1 MAVSIDVN
9 DPQTSQS
16 ESAAT
21 LRTIVELVRRITHAD
36 VASVVSFSVA
46 DKIITW
52 RAVSGFRAHAIDD
65 TQTLVQPITSELAR
79 RAANADSVLVLEG
92 IGVRDELPADEFPVH
107 TAEGIRDLAVAPL
120 KAGDQTLGGL
130 VAGYRTPHHFTAEEK
145 KLLQDLAELAA
156 LALDNARLLETT
168 IKSQAGMAGLINSAL
183 DAVISVD
190 AEQRVMLFNPAAERM
205 FGCAAMEA
213 LGSSLDRFIPMRFWD
228 QRRDHIENFGQ
239 MGVTARRMGA
249 MGALSGVRANGEEF
263 PIEASISHSEVDGQR
278 LFTVIL
284 RDITER
290 RGAEDALRQSE
301 ERYREL
307 FENANDIMYTLDLEG
322 NVTSINK
329 AGERLSGYSRE
340 ELMKMNLSELLLPSS
355 VQSSREML
363 ERKLSGQERTNYE
376 IQIKSKD
383 GRVLMLEISSRLVT
397 KNGETVGVQGIA
409 RDITERR
416 RAEDALR
423 ASEKRAW
430 RGKQIWEETFDA
442 IGEGILVY
450 DRRMRIVRCNMRTA
464 EMMEMQPAEV
474 IGLSFTDAFARLF
487 GKQAAGYYLAKERET
502 PAAFEVRTE
511 SGRRNLV
518 SIFSVEEPDGDS
530 ISVVTLNDVTR
541 LSEVQEQLGR
551 SRRLASVGQLAA
563 GVAHEINNPLAAITT
578 CAEATM
584 RDLRQDSETQA
595 LAESHQWNYYL
606 EEIVR
611 QSLRC
616 KEITRGL
623 LDLTRQRQA
632 QRAKCDINLITRQ
645 CAKVALQRAGSAV
658 EFAIE
663 LDQDIGEVAS
673 DAAMLRQILDNL
685 LSNAIDALGENEG
698 KIHVLTKRDGDRLM
712 IEVADTGCGIPAD
725 SLARI
730 FDPFFSLKGPG
741 KGYGLGLAICS
752 TLAESLGAAIT
763 VESKEGKGSRFRLWI
778 PRRAPEE

>member
-1 MAVSIDVN
+1 MALSTEVN
-9 DPQTSQS
+9 DAQTSQS

-21 LRTIVELVRRITHAD
+21 LGTIVELVRRITHAD
-36 VASVVSFSVA
+36 VASVVSFSLA
-46 DKIITW
+46 DKTITW
-52 RAVSGFRAHAIDD
+52 KAVSGFRAQAIDD
-65 TQTLVQPITSELAR
+65 THPLVHPITNELAR

-130 VAGYRTPHHFTAEEK
+130 VAGYRAPHHFTAEEK
-145 KLLQDLAELAA
+145 KLLQDLAELAT

-168 IKSQAGMAGLINSAL
+168 SKSQARMAGLINSAL

-263 PIEASISHSEVDGQR
+263 PIEASISHSEVDGQK

-284 RDITER
+284 
-290 RGAEDALRQSE
+290 
-301 ERYREL
+301 
-307 FENANDIMYTLDLEG
+307 
-322 NVTSINK
+322 
-329 AGERLSGYSRE
+329 
-340 ELMKMNLSELLLPSS
+340 
-355 VQSSREML
+355 
-363 ERKLSGQERTNYE
+363 
-376 IQIKSKD
+376 
-383 GRVLMLEISSRLVT
+383 
-397 KNGETVGVQGIA
+397 

-423 ASEKRAW
+423 ASEERAW
-430 RGKQIWEETFDA
+430 RGQKIWEETFDT

-450 DRRMRIVRCNMRTA
+450 DGHMRIVRCNTRAA
-464 EMMEMQPAEV
+464 EMMEMQPAGV

-487 GKQAAGYYLAKERET
+487 GKQASRYYLTDDRESSS
-502 PAAFEVRTE
+502 AFEVRTE
-511 SGRRNLV
+511 SGRRSLV
-518 SIFSVEEPDGDS
+518 SIFSVVQPDGDS
-530 ISVVTLNDVTR
+530 VSVVTLNDVTR
-541 LSEVQEQLGR
+541 LSEMQEQLGR

-632 QRAKCDINLITRQ
+632 QRVRCDINSIAKQ
-645 CAKVALQRAGSAV
+645 CAKVGLQRAGSAI
-658 EFAIE
+658 EFEID
-663 LDQDIGEVAS
+663 LDQNIGEVAS

-685 LSNAIDALGENEG
+685 LSNAIDALGEKEG
-698 KIHVLTKRDGDRLM
+698 KIHVSTKRDGDRLV
-712 IEVADTGCGIPAD
+712 IEVADTGCGIPAN

-752 TLAESLGAAIT
+752 TLAESLGGAIT
-763 VESKEGKGSRFRLWI
+763 VESREGEGSRFRLWI

>member
-1 MAVSIDVN
+1 
-9 DPQTSQS
+9 
-16 ESAAT
+16 
-21 LRTIVELVRRITHAD
+21 
-36 VASVVSFSVA
+36 
-46 DKIITW
+46 
-52 RAVSGFRAHAIDD
+52 
-65 TQTLVQPITSELAR
+65 
-79 RAANADSVLVLEG
+79 
-92 IGVRDELPADEFPVH
+92 
-107 TAEGIRDLAVAPL
+107 
-120 KAGDQTLGGL
+120 
-130 VAGYRTPHHFTAEEK
+130 
-145 KLLQDLAELAA
+145 
-156 LALDNARLLETT
+156 
-168 IKSQAGMAGLINSAL
+168 
-183 DAVISVD
+183 
-190 AEQRVMLFNPAAERM
+190 
-205 FGCAAMEA
+205 
-213 LGSSLDRFIPMRFWD
+213 
-228 QRRDHIENFGQ
+228 
-239 MGVTARRMGA
+239 
-249 MGALSGVRANGEEF
+249 
-263 PIEASISHSEVDGQR
+263 
-278 LFTVIL
+278 
-284 RDITER
+284 
-290 RGAEDALRQSE
+290 
-301 ERYREL
+301 
-307 FENANDIMYTLDLEG
+307 
-322 NVTSINK
+322 
-329 AGERLSGYSRE
+329 
-340 ELMKMNLSELLLPSS
+340 

-752 TLAESLGAAIT
+752 TLAESLGAAIS